1 MRACVVGVRRSVEL
15 HSHSRHRTTEQI
27 TIEPDMAESHFR
39 LGLARIESAVAQALY
54 SKTATYGSR
63 SYVDTINAA
72 RSTFYSL
79 SLSLAFGITCCDLLL
94 IVDCRLSIVGVY
106 VQSHSPLPPRLLPP
120 RLTKSLLPLRNARH
134 LQPNRTRANWF
145 ASCCS

>member
-1 MRACVVGVRRSVEL
+1 VRACVVGVRRSVEL

-72 RSTFYSL
+72 RSTFCSL
-79 SLSLAFGITCCDLLL
+79 SLSLSFGITCCDLLL
-94 IVDCRLSIVGVY
+94 IFDSRLSVCMCRVT
-106 VQSHSPLPPRLLPP
+106 HHC
-120 RLTKSLLPLRNARH
+120 H
-134 LQPNRTRANWF
+134 LAYSRQD
-145 ASCCS
+145 